1 MKVRIIAQ
9 FAGAGIGVCALAF
22 ASGAVADDIRV
33 DQGRELAKLWCASC
47 HVTSADQPKG
57 ADQAPAFQEIANDPA
72 KTDIKLRAFLLD
84 PHGGMPPLNLSREE
98 TNSVIAYINSM
109 RPKTNKSP
117 DPPDDYPDPD
127 GPSTSG

>member
-1 MKVRIIAQ
+1 MRSAATIKVLGSALW
-9 FAGAGIGVCALAF
+9 ALAF
-22 ASGAVADDIRV
+22 APGAFADDIRV
-33 DQGRELAKLWCASC
+33 DKGRELAQLWCASC
-47 HVTSADQPKG
+47 HVTSANQLTG
-57 ADQAPAFQEIANDPA
+57 ADQAPAFQEIANDRT
-72 KTDIKLRAFLLD
+72 KTDKKLRVFLLD

-109 RPKTNKSP
+109 RPQKNQNP